1 MTPKTMPFVRAF
13 KERFKKAP
21 TYNAATY
28 DAIMILKAAIE
39 QAGSTEADKL
49 VPVIEKMEHVG
60 TAGTDTWGKR
70 HHLVWAGGRTAG
82 SAGPWQGGKK
92 GPFWP
97 PDVEGMAPVQNP
109 QARV

>member
-60 TAGTDTWGKR
+60 TAGTPTWDKR
-70 HHLVWAGGRTAG
+70 HGPGWAGGRTPRIP
-82 SAGPWQGGKK
+82 GPRQGGQK
-92 GPFWP
+92 GAVLAPEREGAP
-97 PDVEGMAPVQNP
+97 PVK
-109 QARV
+109 